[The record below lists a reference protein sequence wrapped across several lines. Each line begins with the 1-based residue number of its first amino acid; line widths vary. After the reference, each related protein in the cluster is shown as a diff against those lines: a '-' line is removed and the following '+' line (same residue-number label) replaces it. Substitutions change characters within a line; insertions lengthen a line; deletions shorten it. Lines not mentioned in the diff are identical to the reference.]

1 MIMAGVLERA
11 AVGGDPRF
19 SVKGGVALE
28 LRLRDRARATKD
40 IDVVLQH
47 TDADLARTLERALTG
62 DAYQG
67 FTFRRKGEPLLLEN
81 GTVNMEFAVSYRGG
95 AWMSITIDIAR
106 AELGESEIEWVRA
119 MPLQMC
125 SASTDQ

>member
-11 AVGGDPRF
+11 ADGGNPRF
-19 SVKGGVALE
+19 IVKGGVALE

-47 TDADLARTLERALTG
+47 READLVRSLERALTG

-81 GTVNMEFAVSYRGG
+81 GTVNMDRAFVEC
-95 AWMSITIDIAR
+95 IIIA
-106 AELGESEIEWVRA
+106 A
-119 MPLQMC
+119 
-125 SASTDQ
+125 